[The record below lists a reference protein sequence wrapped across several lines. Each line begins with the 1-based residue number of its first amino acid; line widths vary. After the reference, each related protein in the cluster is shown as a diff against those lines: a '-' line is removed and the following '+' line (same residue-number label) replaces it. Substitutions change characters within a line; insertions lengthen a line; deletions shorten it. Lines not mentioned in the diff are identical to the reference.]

1 MKKWTEARMR
11 SFVMSGLR
19 RMTSRWGPKY
29 SVLNAAYVEDQINP
43 KTKRK
48 RKMYRC
54 ALTNKLFPA
63 SEMQVDHIEPVI
75 PEKWGRKAKWLGY
88 NWNELLPRLFCK
100 ETNLQAV
107 SKAAHKLKTK
117 HQNEQR
123 IINRK
128 R

>member
-1 MKKWTEARMR
+1 
-11 SFVMSGLR
+11 
-19 RMTSRWGPKY
+19 
-29 SVLNAAYVEDQINP
+29 
-43 KTKRK
+43 
-48 RKMYRC
+48 MYRC

-63 SEMQVDHIEPVI
+63 REMQVDHIEPVI

-117 HQNEQR
+117 HENEQR